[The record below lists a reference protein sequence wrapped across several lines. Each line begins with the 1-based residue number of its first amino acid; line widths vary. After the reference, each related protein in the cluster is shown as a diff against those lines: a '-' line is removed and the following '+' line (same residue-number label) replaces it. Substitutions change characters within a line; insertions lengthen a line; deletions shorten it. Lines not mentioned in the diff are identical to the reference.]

1 MNCKWKIN
9 NIEWFWID
17 IKYLTT
23 IKNVNLFKRQP
34 HMYHYSLRYRPIKR
48 CIIHFFLPHFILI
61 MFRFV
66 LKLWHYVSTTY
77 GTTRDVIPIYP
88 MNYMGNSFSC
98 WESLLIVN
106 YGDFFYM
113 VSRRFSIC
121 DIEFLPFLPD
131 GAKRNVISSTF
142 FVANT

>member
-1 MNCKWKIN
+1 MALCL
-9 NIEWFWID
+9 D
-17 IKYLTT
+17 D
-23 IKNVNLFKRQP
+23 
-34 HMYHYSLRYRPIKR
+34 
-48 CIIHFFLPHFILI
+48 
-61 MFRFV
+61 
-66 LKLWHYVSTTY
+66 LWHNAGRYSY
-77 GTTRDVIPIYP
+77 IS

-106 YGDFFYM
+106 YGDFFYKA
-113 VSRRFSIC
+113 SRRFSIC